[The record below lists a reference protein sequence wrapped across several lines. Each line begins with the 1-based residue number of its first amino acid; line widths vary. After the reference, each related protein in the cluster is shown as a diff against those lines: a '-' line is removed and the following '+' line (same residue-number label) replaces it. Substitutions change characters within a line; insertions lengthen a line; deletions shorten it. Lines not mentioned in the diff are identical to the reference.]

1 MSGNSIIKVACLA
14 LAVFFIEPTFAADDA
29 TMHQVYQAAE
39 AGKFSEAQSMMDKVL
54 RDHPNSA
61 KAHYVEA
68 ELLAKQGQFGNAEAE
83 LKTAE
88 HLQPGLPFAKAQA
101 VESLK
106 ARISAAHRTENSNFS
121 RPATTSNGGNGMPWG
136 LLFLGIGLIVFIIIV
151 ARWMTRR
158 NTTVIPANNYSGYG
172 PGANMQ
178 PAGGAPMMGQ
188 GQPMGMGAGG
198 MGSGILGSL
207 ATGAAIGAGVVAGEA
222 LMHHFTDGERSNNV
236 VSEPPVDNSWNTSN
250 DDMGGTDFG
259 IADNSSWD
267 DGSSGGG
274 DDWT

>member
-39 AGKFSEAQSMMDKVL
+39 AGKFNEAQSMMDKVL

-106 ARISAAHRTENSNFS
+106 ARISAAHRVENSNFS
-121 RPATTSNGGNGMPWG
+121 RPAASSNGGNEIPWG
-136 LLFLGIGLIVFIIIV
+136 FLFLGIGLIAFIFFA
-151 ARWMTRR
+151 ARFMSRR
-158 NTTVIPANNYSGYG
+158 NATVIPANNYPGYG
-172 PGANMQ
+172 PGANVQ
-178 PAGGAPMMGQ
+178 PAGAAPMMGQ
-188 GQPMGMGAGG
+188 GQPMGMGGGG
-198 MGSGILGSL
+198 MGSGILGGL
-207 ATGAAIGAGVVAGEA
+207 ATGAAIGAGMVAGEA

-236 VSEPPVDNSWNTSN
+236 VSEPPVDNSWNASN
-250 DDMGGTDFG
+250 DMGGTDFG
-259 IADNSSWD
+259 VADNSSWD